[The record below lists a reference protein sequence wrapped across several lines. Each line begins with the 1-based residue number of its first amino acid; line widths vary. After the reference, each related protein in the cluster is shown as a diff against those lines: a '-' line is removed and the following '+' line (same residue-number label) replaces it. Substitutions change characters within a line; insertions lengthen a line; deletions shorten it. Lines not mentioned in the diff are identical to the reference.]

1 MSEIDY
7 LGLDGNTLRT
17 FLTVLEES
25 SVSRAAERL
34 GVSQS
39 AVSHTLDK
47 LRQVF
52 NDALFER
59 EGRGIVA
66 TAKARSLYEP
76 IASILGDIRSLSYER
91 DFDAKLAPLEFT
103 IATNDFPLQLIFP
116 ILLKGLLADGI
127 YPRLRFIPSG
137 VPSAKLSR
145 LSRCQ
150 FLITPAPPTSKD
162 IIREP
167 LFQSKM
173 MCFYDAAIRNPPKTW
188 QQFVDSKFAEVRFSD
203 TESSMMVLPSIK
215 TSDLNEPAI
224 TVPNF
229 SSLAALVKGTDLITS
244 QLGLMKQGLL
254 HELDSAPLP
263 LNTDP
268 LTLYL
273 VWHQRDHDDPAH
285 QWFRQKI
292 KTTVDSIVVTNI
304 DG

>member
-17 FLTVLEES
+17 FLAVIEES
-25 SVSRAAERL
+25 SVSKAAARL

-52 NDALFER
+52 NDSLFER

-66 TAKARSLYEP
+66 TAKARSMYEP
-76 IASILGDIRSLSYER
+76 IASILGDLRSLTYES
-91 DFDAKLAPLEFT
+91 DFDARLAPLEFT

-116 ILLKGLLADGI
+116 PLLRGLHADGI
-127 YPRLRFIPSG
+127 DPVLRFIPSG
-137 VPSAKLSR
+137 VPSANLSR
-145 LSRCQ
+145 ASRCQ
-150 FLITPAPPTSKD
+150 FLITPAPPNGKG

-167 LFQSKM
+167 LLESKM

-188 QQFVDSKFAEVRFSD
+188 QQFVDSRYAEVRFSD
-203 TESSMMVLPSIK
+203 TESSIMVLPSIN
-215 TSDLNEPAI
+215 TSDLKEPTI

-229 SSLAALVKGTDLITS
+229 SSLAALVKGTDLITT

-254 HELDSAPLP
+254 HELDSTPLP
-263 LNTDP
+263 VNTDP

-273 VWHQRDHDDPAH
+273 AWHQRDHDDPAH
-285 QWFRQKI
+285 GWFRKRI
-292 KTTVDSIVVTNI
+292 IETASSMFTGKRI
-304 DG
+304 